1 MPLLEHRRPA
11 RAGDERNDELSD
23 GTIVAENAAATGAA
37 EEPRPVNGTADARQE
52 HVSDAGASGYEP
64 LASAAASGHDA
75 PAAGHDGPAVGRDA
89 PAVGREAPAVG
100 REASAGAHDV
110 PAVGQGAPA
119 ADHDAPAPGDGA
131 RTVGAPAA
139 ADDAAW
145 ALAAADAP
153 EGAPAEPTPT
163 DPSVSSPDVVTA
175 AAPTSGSRAGR
186 NLPAALAVGF
196 GLGLSLIAILL
207 FVPKVFIGVAGVAV
221 GVATWEVAKR
231 LREADV
237 LVPRIPLIVG
247 GQAVFW
253 LGWPYGASGVAGA
266 FAATALTCMVW
277 RLFDHGL
284 QTAPRNFLRDTAIA
298 IFTLAWIPLLA
309 SFATLLLLEPDGNL
323 RVLTFMI
330 LVVCSDVGG
339 YVAGVLFGK
348 HPMVPSISPK
358 KSWEG
363 FGGSLVFS
371 VIGGLLTVTLLLEA
385 NSMIGVVLGVGLV
398 LVATCGDLIESQIKR
413 ELGIKDMGTL
423 LPGHGGIMDR
433 LDSMLPSAFVSWLV
447 LSTLL

>member
-1 MPLLEHRRPA
+1 MA
-11 RAGDERNDELSD
+11 D
-23 GTIVAENAAATGAA
+23 NAAATDAA
-37 EEPRPVNGTADARQE
+37 GEPVPVSGTADVTDGQVFDR
-52 HVSDAGASGYEP
+52 
-64 LASAAASGHDA
+64 AAAQHAPDA
-75 PAAGHDGPAVGRDA
+75 
-89 PAVGREAPAVG
+89 
-100 REASAGAHDV
+100 
-110 PAVGQGAPA
+110 
-119 ADHDAPAPGDGA
+119 APAPA
-131 RTVGAPAA
+131 QAPAKA
-139 ADDAAW
+139 
-145 ALAAADAP
+145 
-153 EGAPAEPTPT
+153 
-163 DPSVSSPDVVTA
+163 S
-175 AAPTSGSRAGR
+175 SRAGR

-207 FVPKVFIGVAGVAV
+207 FVPKVFIGVAAAGV

-237 LVPRIPLIVG
+237 LVPRIPLIAG

-253 LGWPYGASGVAGA
+253 LGWPFGASGVVGA

-284 QTAPRNFLRDTAIA
+284 RTAPRNFLRDTAITVFA
-298 IFTLAWIPLLA
+298 LAWIPLLA
-309 SFATLLLLEPDGNL
+309 AFSVLLLLEPDGNL

-363 FGGSLVFS
+363 FAGSLVFC
-371 VIGGLLTVTLLLEA
+371 VIGGLLTVTLLLQA

-398 LVATCGDLIESQIKR
+398 LVATVGDLIESQIKR
-413 ELGIKDMGTL
+413 DLGIKDMGTL

-447 LSTLL
+447 LSTLIS

>member
-1 MPLLEHRRPA
+1 MRTEAGAAGFERSRRPA
-11 RAGDERNDELSD
+11 RAEDERNDELSD

-37 EEPRPVNGTADARQE
+37 EEPTPVDGTAEARQE
-52 HVSDAGASGYEP
+52 HVRDAGASDHEALADASVGSAVPRTEP
-64 LASAAASGHDA
+64 SVAAAVPGDAHDPETPGPQDVVAA
-75 PAAGHDGPAVGRDA
+75 PA
-89 PAVGREAPAVG
+89 
-100 REASAGAHDV
+100 
-110 PAVGQGAPA
+110 
-119 ADHDAPAPGDGA
+119 
-131 RTVGAPAA
+131 
-139 ADDAAW
+139 
-145 ALAAADAP
+145 
-153 EGAPAEPTPT
+153 
-163 DPSVSSPDVVTA
+163 
-175 AAPTSGSRAGR
+175 SGSRAGR

-207 FVPKVFIGVAGVAV
+207 FVPKVFIGVVGVAV

-266 FAATALTCMVW
+266 FAATTLTCMVW

-284 QTAPRNFLRDTAIA
+284 QTAPRNFLRDTAIT

-309 SFATLLLLEPDGNL
+309 SFATLLLLEEDGNL

-339 YVAGVLFGK
+339 YVAGVLFGR

-371 VIGGLLTVTLLLEA
+371 VIGGLLTVTLLLDA

>member
-64 LASAAASGHDA
+64 LASAAASGHD
-75 PAAGHDGPAVGRDA
+75 
-89 PAVGREAPAVG
+89 
-100 REASAGAHDV
+100 V

-139 ADDAAW
+139 GDHAAW

-163 DPSVSSPDVVTA
+163 DPSGSSPDVVTA
-175 AAPTSGSRAGR
+175 AAPASGSRAGR

>member
-1 MPLLEHRRPA
+1 MSLSEHSRRPA

-37 EEPRPVNGTADARQE
+37 EEPRPVNGTAHARQQP
-52 HVSDAGASGYEP
+52 VPDADASGHEP
-64 LASAAASGHDA
+64 LASAVASGQHA
-75 PAAGHDGPAVGRDA
+75 PAASRDG
-89 PAVGREAPAVG
+89 
-100 REASAGAHDV
+100 
-110 PAVGQGAPA
+110 A
-119 ADHDAPAPGDGA
+119 AGDGA
-131 RTVGAPAA
+131 
-139 ADDAAW
+139 AW
-145 ALAAADAP
+145 AFGGSGGEAVPMPDEDPVTGP
-153 EGAPAEPTPT
+153 E
-163 DPSVSSPDVVTA
+163 VVTA
-175 AAPTSGSRAGR
+175 APASGSRAGR

-207 FVPKVFIGVAGVAV
+207 WAHLVFIGVVGIAV

-237 LVPRIPLIVG
+237 LVPRIPLIAG

-309 SFATLLLLEPDGNL
+309 SFATLLLLEEDGNL

-363 FGGSLVFS
+363 FAGSLVFS
-371 VIGGLLTVTLLLEA
+371 VIGGLLTVTLLLDA

>member
-1 MPLLEHRRPA
+1 M
-11 RAGDERNDELSD
+11 
-23 GTIVAENAAATGAA
+23 AENAAETGAA
-37 EEPRPVNGTADARQE
+37 EEPRPANGTGDAT
-52 HVSDAGASGYEP
+52 
-64 LASAAASGHDA
+64 
-75 PAAGHDGPAVGRDA
+75 DGR
-89 PAVGREAPAVG
+89 
-100 REASAGAHDV
+100 
-110 PAVGQGAPA
+110 
-119 ADHDAPAPGDGA
+119 
-131 RTVGAPAA
+131 
-139 ADDAAW
+139 
-145 ALAAADAP
+145 AADAATPKATPP
-153 EGAPAEPTPT
+153 EPVRTDSATSEAARRESGKPVRPGNAMVTPSGPTTPGRA
-163 DPSVSSPDVVTA
+163 A
-175 AAPTSGSRAGR
+175 AAPGNASGGLSAWGPVAPGPENDTSATMEHPMGESVDATVQPENSAEPAGPASRAGR

-207 FVPKVFIGVAGVAV
+207 FVPKVFIGVAAAGV

-237 LVPRIPLIVG
+237 LVPRTPLIVG

-253 LGWPYGASGVAGA
+253 LGWPWGAGGVAGA
-266 FAATALTCMVW
+266 FATTTLICMVW

-298 IFTLAWIPLLA
+298 VFTLAWIPLLA

-339 YVAGVLFGK
+339 YVAGVLFGR
-348 HPMVPSISPK
+348 HPMVPAISPK

-363 FGGSLVFS
+363 FCGSLVFS

-398 LVATCGDLIESQIKR
+398 LVATLGDLIESQVKR